1 MDAILPDA
9 TDNGGRPATVR
20 RRGRGRAGEGG
31 GVGAGRQGVARED
44 GGAGTEEGGPGPL
57 PPRTARSRF
66 TFDGPPAELPRPRGD
81 GPS

>member
-9 TDNGGRPATVR
+9 TDNGGRPAY
-20 RRGRGRAGEGG
+20 G
-31 GVGAGRQGVARED
+31 
-44 GGAGTEEGGPGPL
+44 GGAGARGRGGPGPL

-66 TFDGPPAELPRPRGD
+66 PFDGPPAELPRPRGD